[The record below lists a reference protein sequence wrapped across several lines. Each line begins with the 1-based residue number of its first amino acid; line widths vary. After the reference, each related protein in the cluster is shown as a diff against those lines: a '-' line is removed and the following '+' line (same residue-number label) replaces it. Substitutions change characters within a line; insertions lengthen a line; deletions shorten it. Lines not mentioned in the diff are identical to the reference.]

1 MPYELEKKPKNA
13 RMIEGFPGFGL
24 VGTITT
30 EYLLNHLSC
39 EYIGQIWFNELPATT
54 IIHNNKLIHPIGL
67 YYNKK
72 YNIVLLHAISGIFGT
87 EWKISEEIN
96 AVAKELDIKEII
108 CIEGVGSNSPD
119 EKNQKVFFYTT
130 EDRFKPTLKKIVP
143 ELNEGII
150 VGVTAA
156 VLLKAKAPVTAF
168 FADTHTNLP
177 DSKAAAK
184 IIETLDKYLDLDIE
198 IKPLLET
205 ATKFETKLKA
215 LLQQSKDAQQE
226 AELKKMSYVG

>member
-30 EYLLNHLSC
+30 EYLLNHLTC
-39 EYIGQIWFNELPATT
+39 EYIGQIWLNELPATT
-54 IIHNNKLIHPIGL
+54 IIHGGKLIHPIGL

-72 YNIVLLHAISGIFGT
+72 YNVILLHAISGIFGT
-87 EWKISEEIN
+87 EWKIADEIN

-108 CIEGVGSNSPD
+108 SVEGVGSNSPD
-119 EKNQKVFFYTT
+119 EKNQKIFFYTT
-130 EDRFKPTLKKIVP
+130 EEKLKPALKKILP
-143 ELNEGII
+143 ELDEGII

-156 VLLKAKAPVTAF
+156 VLLKAKTPVTAF
-168 FADTHTNLP
+168 FVDTHTNLP

-184 IIETLDKYLDLDIE
+184 VIEMLDKYLGLDIE
-198 IKPLLET
+198 TKPLLET
-205 ATKFETKLKA
+205 AAKFETKLKA
-215 LLQQSKDAQQE
+215 LLEQSKNAQQE